1 MPKALS
7 PSLSH
12 TTHLAC
18 LVVEPDECVI
28 SGQHLAVESGVV
40 LGWPTP
46 GHRPPDLD
54 GLVQVDMALLKRVR
68 VRAAGE
74 DGQR

>member
-1 MPKALS
+1 M
-7 PSLSH
+7 
-12 TTHLAC
+12 
-18 LVVEPDECVI
+18 VEPDESVI
-28 SGQHLAVESGVV
+28 PGQHLAVESGVV
-40 LGWPTP
+40 LSWATP